1 MFRKIFFFLC
11 VTAPGLLCFSQSK
24 NKGSIQRPALVIG
37 VVVDQMRWDY
47 LYRYYDLYVANG
59 FKRLLAGGFSCDNT
73 MIPYVPS
80 YTAPG
85 HACIYTGSVPAVN
98 GIVGNNWYD
107 RGLGKSVYCT
117 DDSTAAPVG
126 GALTGG
132 KMSPRNLWTTTIGDE
147 LKLSNNFKS
156 KVFGISIK
164 DRASIL
170 SAGHSANGAFWYD
183 DAKGNW
189 ITSTY
194 YMKELPRWVR
204 NINDGRMPG
213 EYMAK
218 DWTTLLPADKYDLST
233 ADEKPYEGKI
243 TGDSSVSFPHKLSLI
258 NAKKFEAF
266 KTTPFSN
273 TYTLNLA
280 KALIENEK
288 LGSSAVT
295 DFLAI
300 NIAGTDFI
308 GHAFG
313 PNSME
318 IEDTYLRLDADLAN
332 FMEFLDNKVGKGKYL
347 FFLTADHG
355 VSNVPG
361 FLQEHNI
368 PSGLMTQANLKK
380 EINTLAEKKFLIKN
394 AVLDI
399 QNYQVYVNNE
409 EIAKQGKDLQVVKQC
424 IIDFLKQQPFVINAF
439 ETEKISIT
447 SLPETEK
454 RMLINGY
461 NPKRS
466 GDIHFIMKAANFDR
480 TTTGTT
486 HGTWYPYDAHIPL
499 VWFGWNVQHGNTH
512 RETYMTDIAATLAAI
527 LKIQMPSGCVGKV
540 IEEVVK

>member
-1 MFRKIFFFLC
+1 MLKKILFSLC
-11 VTAPGLLCFSQSK
+11 CTVLGLFSFAQSK
-24 NKGSIQRPALVIG
+24 NKGGIARPKLVIG

-47 LYRYYDLYVANG
+47 LYRFYDLYAANG
-59 FKRLLAGGFSCDNT
+59 FKRLLAEGFSCDNT
-73 MIPYVPS
+73 MIPYLPT

-85 HACIYTGSVPAVN
+85 HTCIYTGSVPAIH
-98 GIVGNNWYD
+98 GIVGNNWFD
-107 RGLGKSVYCT
+107 RNLNKSVYCT
-117 DDSTAAPVG
+117 DDSTVAPVG
-126 GALTGG
+126 GSATWG

-170 SAGHSANGAFWYD
+170 PAGHSANAAFWYD
-183 DAKGNW
+183 EAEGKW

-194 YMKELPRWVR
+194 YMKELPGWLQ
-204 NINDGRMPG
+204 NLNEQKLP
-213 EYMAK
+213 EAYMSK
-218 DWTTLLPADKYDLST
+218 DWNTLLPMNKYELST
-233 ADEKPYEGKI
+233 DDDKSYEGKI
-243 TGDSSVSFPHKLSLI
+243 TGENSVSFPHKLSLI
-258 NAKKFEAF
+258 SAKKFEAF
-266 KTTPFSN
+266 KSTPFSN
-273 TYTLNLA
+273 TYTLSLA

-288 LGSSAVT
+288 LGSNSVT

-313 PNSME
+313 PNSVE
-318 IEDTYLRLDADLAN
+318 IEDTYLRLDADLAE
-332 FMEFLDNKVGKGKYL
+332 FMEFLDNKIGKGNYL

-368 PSGLMTQANLKK
+368 PSGLMNQVNLKK
-380 EINTLAEKKFLIKN
+380 EINLLAEKKFGIKN
-394 AVLDI
+394 TVLDI
-399 QNYQVYVNNE
+399 QNYQVYVNNDE
-409 EIAKQGKDLQVVKQC
+409 VTKQGKDLPAVKQF
-424 IIDFLKQQPFVINAF
+424 IIDYLKQQPFVINAF

-466 GDIHFIMKAANFDR
+466 GDIHFIMKAAHFDR

-499 VWFGWNVQHGNTH
+499 IWFGWNVQHGNTH

-540 IEEVVK
+540 IEEVVQ